1 MTTVPDHFS
10 RQFTS
15 NVELLLQQRTPY
27 FMGAV
32 NQQSFTGEAAQVVKQ
47 FGLVEMQDKTGRFE
61 DTMFSELQHLQRWI
75 FPDDYDL
82 ALPIMKEDEI
92 RMLGSLQSPYV
103 EAMRAAYARKW
114 DDIVINAFFATA
126 QTGKNGAT
134 TTAFP
139 ASQQVAANAGAAAA
153 TGLNVE
159 KLIQAR
165 QLLVQAEVDLRSE
178 KPYIAVTARQISD
191 LLRTTEVTNA
201 DYAGL
206 KRLESGEV
214 DTFMG
219 FRFIRS
225 ERLLLNGSNQVRCP
239 VWVPSGIVLGTW
251 NGLETRIGERADKKY
266 ITQVY
271 MRATIGATRAQETKV
286 VEIPC
291 A

>member
-15 NVELLLQQRTPY
+15 NVELLLQQKTPF

-32 NQQSFTGEAAQVVKQ
+32 TQQSFTGEAAQVVKQ

-114 DDIVINAFFATA
+114 DDIVINSFFATA

-134 TTAFP
+134 TTSFP
-139 ASQQVAANAGAAAA
+139 AGQQVSASAGAAAA

-165 QLLVQAEVDLRSE
+165 QLLVQAEVDLRTE
-178 KPYIAVTARQISD
+178 QPYIAVRAQQISD

-225 ERLLLNGSNQVRCP
+225 ERLQLNGSNQTRCP
-239 VWVPSGIVLGTW
+239 VWVPSAIVLGTW
-251 NGLETRIGERADKKY
+251 NGLETRIGERPDKKY
-266 ITQVY
+266 INQVY
-271 MRATIGATRAQETKV
+271 MRATLGATRTQETKV

>member
-1 MTTVPDHFS
+1 
-10 RQFTS
+10 
-15 NVELLLQQRTPY
+15 
-27 FMGAV
+27 
-32 NQQSFTGEAAQVVKQ
+32 
-47 FGLVEMQDKTGRFE
+47 
-61 DTMFSELQHLQRWI
+61 
-75 FPDDYDL
+75 
-82 ALPIMKEDEI
+82 
-92 RMLGSLQSPYV
+92 
-103 EAMRAAYARKW
+103 MRAAYARKW
-114 DDIVINAFFATA
+114 DDIVIASFFGTA

-134 TTAFP
+134 TTSFP
-139 ASQQVAANAGAAAA
+139 AGQQVSASAGAAAA

-225 ERLLLNGSNQVRCP
+225 ERLLLNGSNQTRCP
-239 VWVPSGIVLGTW
+239 VWVPSAIVLGTW
-251 NGLETRIGERADKKY
+251 NGLETRIGERPDKKY
-266 ITQVY
+266 INQVY
-271 MRATIGATRAQETKV
+271 MRATLGATRTQETKV

>member
-1 MTTVPDHFS
+1 MTTVPDHYS

-27 FMGAV
+27 FMGTV
-32 NQQSFTGEAAQVVKQ
+32 TQQSFTGEAAQVVKQ

-61 DTMFSELQHLQRWI
+61 DTMFSELEHRQRWI

-114 DDIVINAFFATA
+114 DDIVISAFFSTA

-134 TTAFP
+134 PTAFP
-139 ASQQVAANAGAAAA
+139 AGQQVAATAGAGAA

-165 QLLVQAEVDLRSE
+165 ELLVRAEVDLRNE
-178 KPYIAVTARQISD
+178 TPHIAVTGRQISD
-191 LLRTTEVTNA
+191 LLRTTEVTNS

-225 ERLLLNGSNQVRCP
+225 ERLPLNGSSQTRCP
-239 VWVPSGIVLGTW
+239 VWVPSAIVLGTW
-251 NGLETRIGERADKKY
+251 NGLETRIGERPDKKY

-271 MRATIGATRAQETKV
+271 MRSTLGATRTQETKV